1 MAMDARAMLW
11 CFIMLET
18 MQTELCVRR
27 CYMSIKK
34 ITIPRRKIVLG
45 LFTALFLYIGDTEN
59 YSGCFASLKEDS

>member
-1 MAMDARAMLW
+1 
-11 CFIMLET
+11 
-18 MQTELCVRR
+18 
-27 CYMSIKK
+27 MSIKK